1 MSWDESNVWRVMLK
15 SPVLA
20 RCVSES
26 LPVPLPGQFGSSTDR
41 LVPHDGE
48 VGGAGEVLGDG
59 DRRVQVEDHVPPA
72 ACGHTASHNQH
83 HTERRWHD

>member
-1 MSWDESNVWRVMLK
+1 MNHSVEVSIALTDDPNADVMFML
-15 SPVLA
+15 
-20 RCVSES
+20 RR

-83 HTERRWHD
+83 HTERRRHD